1 MAGANSNIQ
10 ITDLDFNS
18 IKNNLKTFLKSQDTL
33 KDYNYEGSALSVLLD
48 ILAYNTQY
56 QAFYTNMAANEMFLD
71 SAIQRSSVVSLAK
84 SLGYTP
90 KSVIA
95 PTATVNIVV
104 NGVNASTPQLV
115 LPSHTQLM
123 SEAINGVNYTFVTTD
138 TMFADTN
145 FATSTATFPN
155 VQIKQGIP
163 ASSSILVNNAV
174 NPTSLIEINNSN
186 IDTTTLQVTVQQSSS
201 NSDYQIFNLADS
213 YLTLDGNSKVYFLQ
227 EGIDGN
233 YQIYFGDGVLGQQ
246 LSDGNIV
253 TVNYISS
260 SGIAAAGANNFV
272 IMNPINGYSNITVSP
287 VVAASQGAAKETI
300 DSIKFH
306 APKAFAAQKRAVSKE
321 DYINAIQNNNLGYN
335 FDAVNVWGG
344 QENNPPVYGQ
354 VMISVKPTGAYTLT
368 QNQKNLLA
376 KDVIEPISMVT
387 VVPTFVDPDYTYLQL
402 TTNVWYDPKKTNLT
416 PNQLQTSIKNAIA
429 SYAATSLNTFNS
441 YFSLTDFNKVV
452 SNVNQSIVSNEMEV
466 KIQKKIYPN
475 LGAPTTYNLEFGV
488 PLAKGF
494 FQSSVTSSPAIQY
507 RDATIT
513 SSVID
518 GVFIEEVPSST
529 GGVDSISVLNPG
541 FNYIAA
547 PTITIKG
554 DGTGATAYAVLSGT
568 NTIKQ
573 IVVTN
578 PGTGYTSAIAVV
590 TPAPGDSTGQAGAV
604 QVNLQGRYGT
614 LRAYYNNTSSVKTT
628 LNNNVGTIDYQ
639 SGVITL
645 NSFSPIAVDTP
656 LGQLTVT
663 ATPTTTLLSSNYNKI
678 ITVDPFDSSAI
689 IVNVYAK
696 T

>member
-10 ITDLDFNS
+10 ITDLDFDT
-18 IKNNLKTFLKSQDTL
+18 IKNNLKRFLQSQDTL
-33 KDYNYEGSALSVLLD
+33 KDYNYEGSALSTLLD

-84 SLGYTP
+84 TLGYTP
-90 KSVIA
+90 KSVISPSA
-95 PTATVNIVV
+95 IVNIVV
-104 NGVNASTPQLV
+104 SGVNSSTPQLV
-115 LPSHTQLM
+115 LPKFTQFM
-123 SEAINGVNYTFVTTD
+123 SESIDGVNYTFLNTD
-138 TMFADTN
+138 LLAADTN
-145 FATSTATFPN
+145 FTTGTATFSG
-155 VQIKQGIP
+155 VQLKQGIP
-163 ASSSILVNNAV
+163 SSKTLTVNNSV
-174 NPTSLIEINNSN
+174 NPNSLIEFTDPN
-186 IDTTTLQVTVQQSSS
+186 IDTTTLLVTVQNSSS
-201 NSDYQIFNLADS
+201 DTAYKIYNLADS
-213 YLTLDGNSKVYFLQ
+213 YLTLNGSSAVYFLQ
-227 EGIDGN
+227 EGVNGS
-233 YQIYFGDGVLGQQ
+233 YQIYFGDGVLGQK
-246 LSDGNIV
+246 LTDGNIV
-253 TVNYISS
+253 SVSYLSS
-260 SGIAAAGANNFV
+260 SGADAQGANTF
-272 IMNPINGYSNITVSP
+272 IAMDTINGYSNITVTTVSP
-287 VVAASQGAAKETI
+287 ANQGAAKETI

-402 TTNVWYDPKKTNLT
+402 TTNVWYDTKKTNLT

-441 YFSLTDFNKVV
+441 YFSLTDFNNVV

-518 GVFIEEVPSST
+518 GVFIEEVPSFT

-554 DGTGATAYAVLSGT
+554 DGTGATAYAVLTGT

-663 ATPTTTLLSSNYNKI
+663 ATPTTTLLSSNYNRI